1 MYTKQEAAQIKRT
14 FWTTL
19 GQYLAPIPGA
29 DGYKV
34 NWLNYKT
41 GFKDLYFR
49 MDADRSQASIQI
61 EMMQRDA
68 DLRGLYYEQFVEVA
82 PLLQEI
88 VGEAWIWQPEA
99 FNDLGQPLAFI
110 GTTLSPSNVYHSAD
124 WPAMIAFF
132 KPRMIALDE
141 FWSVVSHRFSPLKSL
156 S

>member
-19 GQYLAPIPGA
+19 GQYLAPIEGA

-49 MDADRSQASIQI
+49 MDADRTQASIQI
-61 EMMQRDA
+61 EMMQSDA
-68 DLRGLYYEQFVEVA
+68 DLRLLYYEQFMEVA
-82 PLLQEI
+82 PILQQI
-88 VGEAWIWQPEA
+88 VGEDWEWRQDVY
-99 FNDLGQPLAFI
+99 NDLGQPMSTI
-110 GTTLSPSNVYHSAD
+110 GAQLTPVNIYQSSD
-124 WPAMIAFF
+124 WPKMIAFL

-141 FWSVVSHRFSPLKSL
+141 FWSVVSHRFTPLKSL
-156 S
+156 